1 MKKENTPLLETPRL
15 ILRKFTRDDLQDLF
29 LIYSD
34 ETVNTFLPWF
44 PFQTMLEAEAFFCG
58 ELESEYKKEVAY
70 RYAIVYKPEKRA
82 VGYVSLCGIDE
93 ARACGDLGYGLRK
106 EYWNRGIV
114 TEAAGAVLARLKEN
128 GFRYITATHDIH
140 NPASGEVM
148 KKIGMK
154 YCYSYA
160 EQWQPK
166 DFRVIFN
173 LYRIDFVK

>member
-1 MKKENTPLLETPRL
+1 M
-15 ILRKFTRDDLQDLF
+15 
-29 LIYSD
+29 
-34 ETVNTFLPWF
+34 
-44 PFQTMLEAEAFFCG
+44 
-58 ELESEYKKEVAY
+58 
-70 RYAIVYKPEKRA
+70 
-82 VGYVSLCGIDE
+82 
-93 ARACGDLGYGLRK
+93 
-106 EYWNRGIV
+106 
-114 TEAAGAVLARLKEN
+114 LARLKEN

-173 LYRIDFVK
+173 LYRIDF